1 MARQEE
7 GGTRPVERVAVEV
20 AARVAV
26 ARGAGRAAG
35 RAAVVLGV
43 R

>member
-7 GGTRPVERVAVEV
+7 GGTRPVERVAVEA

-26 ARGAGRAAG
+26 ARAADW
-35 RAAVVLGV
+35 AADWAVVVLGV